1 MLDIVAEAGYVDLE
15 VGRRLDVLAGAD
27 GEAAARPFGPSGVTF
42 RCRMPGGRA

>member
-42 RCRMPGGRA
+42 RCRKPLAQP